1 MADLA
6 ISSRLAP
13 HAREA
18 QVPMTVIPRAVAL
31 VLLFLLT
38 ACGTL
43 EISVDRTPTPDVPA
57 TSTIA
62 ALQLQNAELATKVAL
77 LDQATPIPTAAPSLD
92 STAVPSV
99 AASAATRITF
109 LNGASVGVV
118 SAPIAPGQTQNYV
131 LDAFQ
136 SQPMF
141 VYVAS
146 GSNDVTVSITTE
158 QGATILPAADKK
170 NSWQGALPQTGDY
183 YLSIH
188 PGSVTEN
195 FTLTVTVPWRIQFS
209 QGANS
214 ATLSGKTVAGYDVSY
229 TIFAAKGQ
237 TMKVHLDQ
245 ISSKASLAIYG
256 FSDGQNYLRSAEGQ
270 RGFQF
275 VLPATQDYIVVIVP
289 MPGLEIDY
297 TLTIQVQ

>member
-1 MADLA
+1 MN
-6 ISSRLAP
+6 
-13 HAREA
+13 
-18 QVPMTVIPRAVAL
+18 
-31 VLLFLLT
+31 VLLRVTACATLFLLT

-43 EISVDRTPTPDVPA
+43 EVSVDRTATPDVPG
-57 TSTIA
+57 TSTAA
-62 ALQLQNAELATKVAL
+62 ALQIQNAELATKIAELNQV
-77 LDQATPIPTAAPSLD
+77 SL
-92 STAVPSV
+92 SATAVPSPIGPDV
-99 AASAATRITF
+99 PSPSPVPAATRINF

-146 GSNDVTVSITTE
+146 ASNDVSVSITTE
-158 QGATILPAADKK
+158 NGATILPAADKK

-188 PGSVTEN
+188 PGAATEN
-195 FTLTVTVPWRIQFS
+195 FTLTVTVPWRLQFS

-214 ATLSGKTVAGYDVSY
+214 ATISGKTVAGYDVSY
-229 TIFAAKGQ
+229 TVFAAKGQ

-245 ISSKASLAIYG
+245 MSSKASLSIYG
-256 FSDGQNYLRSAEGQ
+256 FADGQNYLRSDAGQ
-270 RGFQF
+270 RGYQF
-275 VLPATQDYIVVIVP
+275 MLPATQDYIVVVVP
-289 MPGLEIDY
+289 MPGLEVNYI
-297 TLTIQVQ
+297 LTVQVQ

>member
-1 MADLA
+1 MMKRITQILYSLLLA
-6 ISSRLAP
+6 FTS
-13 HAREA
+13 
-18 QVPMTVIPRAVAL
+18 
-31 VLLFLLT
+31 

-43 EISVDRTPTPDVPA
+43 EISVDRTPTPDIPA

-62 ALQLQNAELATKVAL
+62 ALQVQNAELATKVAEL
-77 LDQATPIPTAAPSLD
+77 NQITPIPTAIPLTD
-92 STAVPSV
+92 GTTVPSPEP
-99 AASAATRITF
+99 SPATRITF

-183 YLSIH
+183 YLAIH
-188 PGSVTEN
+188 PGSFTEN

-237 TMKVHLDQ
+237 TMRVHLDQ
-245 ISSKASLAIYG
+245 ISSKASLAVYG
-256 FSDGQNYLRSAEGQ
+256 FSDGQNYLRSDAGQ
-270 RGFQF
+270 RGYQF

-289 MPGLEIDY
+289 MPGLEVDY

>member
-1 MADLA
+1 MNSLFRISICVPLFFLA
-6 ISSRLAP
+6 
-13 HAREA
+13 
-18 QVPMTVIPRAVAL
+18 
-31 VLLFLLT
+31 

-43 EISVDRTPTPDVPA
+43 EVSIDQTPTPDVA
-57 TSTIA
+57 GTSTVA
-62 ALQLQNAELATKVAL
+62 ALQVQNAELATKVAEL
-77 LDQATPIPTAAPSLD
+77 NQVSLNATAVPPLD
-92 STAVPSV
+92 STAVASPT
-99 AASAATRITF
+99 AAPAATRITF

-146 GSNDVTVSITTE
+146 ASNDVTVSITTE
-158 QGATILPAADKK
+158 SGATILPDAEKK

-183 YLSIH
+183 YLTIH
-188 PGSVTEN
+188 PGASTEN
-195 FTLTVTVPWRIQFS
+195 FTLTVTVPWRLQFS

-214 ATLSGKTVAGYDVSY
+214 ATVSGDTVAGYNVSY
-229 TIFAAKGQ
+229 TVFAAKGQ

-245 ISSKASLAIYG
+245 ISSKASISIYG
-256 FSDGQNYLRSAEGQ
+256 FADGQNYLRSDAGQ
-270 RGFQF
+270 RGYQF
-275 VLPATQDYIVVIVP
+275 ALPATQDYIIVVVP
-289 MPGLEIDY
+289 MPGLVVNY